1 MEHHAELCPPLAAA
15 LRASHEFLMQD
26 ELCDVCGASWEC
38 EHIPDPDRADLTY
51 VPPDGTK
58 LGDTY
63 DGQVLAARLDRDP
76 EIQPPYADWA
86 PDLAAL
92 APQMTAM
99 ARKMNEVMNE
109 LCKIMEPVAKAIEDL
124 SELFAEALDNNQ
136 EDVEK

>member
-1 MEHHAELCPPLAAA
+1 MPPSGRSTQSLSRVSDARRT
-15 LRASHEFLMQD
+15 LRCLRGKLGVRAHT
-26 ELCDVCGASWEC
+26 G
-38 EHIPDPDRADLTY
+38 PDRADLTY